1 MLREYPGSRVLCRSV
16 VLEPVLGEPIPIA
29 DCVPLLPCRE
39 SEEDIGPP
47 IDETEPL
54 ESLEE
59 SVRILLIEGHDAI
72 DVRRMTEDVGK
83 PLARDQIGEVFIPE
97 SCVRIQTCYEC
108 GPQGFLPGEIPET
121 VAILIRVF
129 GAVLI
134 EGVLQIVL
142 FVDKGYHVVDLMG
155 GEIVRMSDPWDFL

>member
-83 PLARDQIGEVFIPE
+83 PLARDQIGEVFIRSE
-97 SCVRIQTCYEC
+97 ERRVGKEC
-108 GPQGFLPGEIPET
+108 
-121 VAILIRVF
+121 RC
-129 GAVLI
+129 
-134 EGVLQIVL
+134 
-142 FVDKGYHVVDLMG
+142 
-155 GEIVRMSDPWDFL
+155 RRW